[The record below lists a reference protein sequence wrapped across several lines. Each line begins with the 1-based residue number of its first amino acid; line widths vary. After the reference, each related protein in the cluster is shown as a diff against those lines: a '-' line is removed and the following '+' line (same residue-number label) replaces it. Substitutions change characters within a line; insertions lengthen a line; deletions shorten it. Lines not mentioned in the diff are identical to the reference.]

1 MIHSATVRR
10 NVRSSEPIR
19 AARAGRTLGE
29 ERLAL
34 GAMAVAIAFLPF
46 LVPRGPG
53 GTAPL
58 DVLVA
63 ASLFACLLWAGA
75 SSHRWRFP
83 YVVPMALFL
92 LGGMLGA
99 LAGPVPRAGLLA
111 VTQDAVL
118 LAWAW
123 ALANLASSTR
133 GLKTLAAAWVYS
145 SIVWAI
151 VLFVGLGLGLSALTG
166 QTPADGSRTTLTFG
180 DPNISANYY
189 FISFMLMWATGY
201 PRHRVFRLSAYALLV
216 AALISTGSNSGIVSL
231 ILGITVAWAL
241 AVYRRAGI
249 APAVA
254 AIAVAVVGGYF
265 AATHVSLTSIQ
276 EQAAASRYP
285 ILRDGIGRGQVSVSQ
300 RDTLL
305 QESVLLYHTGGPL
318 GQGPASTKP
327 RLDAEIAPLV
337 KEAHDDYLAGLLERG
352 AVGLIGVLL
361 LVSSVAWRSLSACAA
376 PLSGR
381 LTTAVVRPNALAG
394 AVAGTL
400 VAAAVYELL
409 HLRHVWALF
418 ALVAAAYTL
427 AQEASPR
434 KRSGDAPA

>member
-1 MIHSATVRR
+1 MIHPTAVRR
-10 NVRSSEPIR
+10 NVRLSKPQ
-19 AARAGRTLGE
+19 AAHAERTLGE

-34 GAMAVAIAFLPF
+34 GAMAATIAFLPV

-63 ASLFACLLWAGA
+63 ASLCACLLWAGA

-83 YVVPMALFL
+83 YVVPMGLFL

-99 LAGPVPRAGLLA
+99 LAGSVPVAGLLA

-123 ALANLASSTR
+123 ALANLASSSR
-133 GLKTLAAAWVYS
+133 GLKTLAVAWVYS
-145 SIVWAI
+145 AIAWAI
-151 VLFVGLGLGLSALTG
+151 VLFVGLGLGSSALTG
-166 QTPADGSRTTLTFG
+166 QTPEEGSRTTLTFG
-180 DPNISANYY
+180 DPNVSANYY

-201 PRHRVFRLSAYALLV
+201 PRHRVFRMSAYALLV
-216 AALISTGSNSGIVSL
+216 AALISTGSNSGVVSL
-231 ILGITVAWAL
+231 ALGITVAGVL
-241 AVYRRAGI
+241 AVYRRAGV

-254 AIAVAVVGGYF
+254 ALAVAVVGGYF
-265 AATHVSLTSIQ
+265 AAMHVSLTSIQ
-276 EQAAASRYP
+276 QQAAASRYAV
-285 ILRDGIGRGQVSVSQ
+285 LRDGIGHGQASVSQ
-300 RDTLL
+300 RDTLV
-305 QESVLLYHTGGPL
+305 QESVLLYHTGGPF

-327 RLDAEIAPLV
+327 RLDAEMAPLV
-337 KEAHDDYLAGLLERG
+337 KEAHNDYLAGLLERG

-361 LVSSVAWRSLSACAA
+361 LVASVGWRSLSVCAA
-376 PLSGR
+376 PLRGR
-381 LTTAVVRPNALAG
+381 LTAAVVRPNALAG

-418 ALVAAAYTL
+418 ALVAAAYGL
-427 AQEASPR
+427 AKESSAA